1 MKTVENGK
9 IFAIGDIHGCYD
21 KLLRLMEQLPYDPE
35 RDTLVFLGDYIDR
48 GTRSKDVITFLCG
61 LRHRVKNLILLI
73 GNHEFLLLEYHR
85 TGDPALL
92 PYLRHLGIDATLN
105 SFKAKSPK
113 SLDGMLFL
121 NEEHRQFFLSLLPYW
136 ETEDYIFVHA
146 GLEPNTP
153 LKQQDLSSLCE
164 ARSTFL
170 WEDHDYGKLVIFG
183 HTPFDMPFV
192 TPTRIGI
199 DTGAVYGN
207 MLTAVE
213 LPGLVFHHS

>member
-1 MKTVENGK
+1 MKIVENGK

-21 KLLRLMEQLPYDPE
+21 KLLSLMEQLPYDPE
-35 RDTLVFLGDYIDR
+35 LDTLVFLGDYIDR

-113 SLDGMLFL
+113 SLDRMLFL

-213 LPGLVFHHS
+213 LPGLVFHHA